1 MLCRIREDSAHK
13 PSGGNDMA
21 IPIEESIQL
30 PLLRVIADAGGE
42 LVLREAVSRVAAF
55 FPELTERDMKL
66 KLPSGYGLLFPN
78 RVQWC
83 RQRLVEL
90 GYLYREP
97 RGIWRI
103 TAEGRKFLEDNWSGW
118 QPRYSSR
125 HHGAETE
132 YRSREP
138 QKHEKDRVHDLVP
151 APELP
156 LLRPHEHLKELL
168 SQVGEILGYYPQ
180 TEVHESPYVYD
191 VVWKTF
197 PQAQRPSFVF
207 EVQDKGNLIE
217 ALAKLQHARDT
228 WGSRLF
234 LAVTGDRDRK
244 RIDKLVAPLLAGTFH
259 RLARDL
265 VVLDPE
271 QVQGLYGALNQNRD
285 LIRKLLQE

>member
-1 MLCRIREDSAHK
+1 
-13 PSGGNDMA
+13 MA
-21 IPIEESIQL
+21 VPIEESIQL
-30 PLLRVIADAGGE
+30 PLLRVISDAGGE
-42 LVLREAVSRVAAF
+42 LPLKEAVAGVAAF
-55 FPELTERDMKL
+55 FPGITESDMKL

-78 RVQWC
+78 RVQWS
-83 RQRLVEL
+83 RQRLVQL
-90 GYLYREP
+90 GCLYREP
-97 RGIWRI
+97 RGVWRI
-103 TAEGRKFLEDNWSGW
+103 TAQGRRFLEDNWSSW
-118 QPRYSSR
+118 EPRYSSR
-125 HHGAETE
+125 QHGAETE
-132 YRSREP
+132 YSIAQTRKR
-138 QKHEKDRVHDLVP
+138 DVARVRDAEA

-168 SQVGEILGYYPQ
+168 RQVGDILGYYPQ
-180 TEVHESPYVYD
+180 MEVHESPYVYD

-234 LAVTGDRDRK
+234 LTVTGDRDRR
-244 RIDKLVAPLLAGTFH
+244 RIDKLVAPLLSGTFH

-265 VVLDPE
+265 VILDPE
-271 QVQGLYGALNQNRD
+271 QIQGLYGALNENRD